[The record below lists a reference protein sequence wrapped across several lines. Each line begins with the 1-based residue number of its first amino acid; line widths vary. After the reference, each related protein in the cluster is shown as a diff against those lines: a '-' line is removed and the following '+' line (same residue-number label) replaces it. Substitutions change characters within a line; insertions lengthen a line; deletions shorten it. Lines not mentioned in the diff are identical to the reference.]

1 MLKRFDSFQTAFFL
15 LLQKIEI
22 MNQSPDIYTLALL
35 YFTSFFSLINPLG
48 SMPVFLT
55 MTANLD
61 KRARNRTAVKAVVT
75 AFITLMIFAFGG
87 QMLFQFFGISVDSFR
102 VVGGIIFF
110 MMGYD
115 MLNARLSS
123 LKSIQPS
130 EVKQYVDDIAITPL
144 GIPMIAG
151 PGAITN
157 SIVLM
162 QDSSTL
168 QLKVILIG
176 TILLTMLLT
185 LIIYISGGSIIKFLG
200 ETGNK
205 IMLKLMGLIVMVIAV
220 EFFFAGLTPIIRDIL
235 RIN

>member
-1 MLKRFDSFQTAFFL
+1 
-15 LLQKIEI
+15 
-22 MNQSPDIYTLALL
+22 
-35 YFTSFFSLINPLG
+35 
-48 SMPVFLT
+48 MPVFLT
-55 MTANLD
+55 MTANLS
-61 KRARNRTAVKAVVT
+61 KKERTRTAIKAVIT
-75 AFITLMIFAFGG
+75 AFVTLMLFAFGG

-123 LKSIQPS
+123 MKNLNQEQAK
-130 EVKQYVDDIAITPL
+130 EYVDDISVTPL

-162 QDSSTL
+162 QDSGTFS
-168 QLKVILIG
+168 LK
-176 TILLTMLLT
+176 LLLVGIIVFTMVLT
-185 LIIYISGGSIIKFLG
+185 LIIYLGGSTITKFLG

-220 EFFFAGLTPIIRDIL
+220 EFFFAGLTPIIRGIL
-235 RIN
+235 GIHI

>member
-1 MLKRFDSFQTAFFL
+1 MNNTHEL
-15 LLQKIEI
+15 LTI
-22 MNQSPDIYTLALL
+22 SLL
-35 YFTSFFSLINPLG
+35 YFTSFFTLINPLG

-55 MTANLD
+55 MTSNLS
-61 KRARNRTAVKAVVT
+61 KAERTKTALKAVLT

-87 QMLFQFFGISVDSFR
+87 QMLFDFFGISVNSFR
-102 VVGGIIFF
+102 IAGGIIFF

-123 LKSIQPS
+123 LKNIPQ
-130 EVKQYVDDIAITPL
+130 ENIKDYVDDISVTPL

-162 QDSSTL
+162 EDSNSFTL
-168 QLKVILIG
+168 KAILFG
-176 TILLTMLLT
+176 TIIFTMLLT
-185 LIIYISGGSIIKFLG
+185 LIIYLGGSRITKILG

-220 EFFFAGLTPIIRDIL
+220 EFFFAGLGPILRDIL
-235 RIN
+235 APA

>member
-1 MLKRFDSFQTAFFL
+1 MS
-15 LLQKIEI
+15 
-22 MNQSPDIYTLALL
+22 QSPDIYTLALL

-61 KRARNRTAVKAVVT
+61 RRARIRTAVKAVIT
-75 AFITLMIFAFGG
+75 AFITLIIFAFGG

-123 LKSIQPS
+123 LKSIQAS

-162 QDSSTL
+162 QDSATF
-168 QLKVILIG
+168 QLKAILIG
-176 TILLTMLLT
+176 TIFLTMILT
-185 LIIYISGGSIIKFLG
+185 LIIYISGGTIIKFLG

-220 EFFFAGLTPIIRDIL
+220 EFFFAGLTPIIREIL
-235 RIN
+235 MLN

>member
-1 MLKRFDSFQTAFFL
+1 M
-15 LLQKIEI
+15 
-22 MNQSPDIYTLALL
+22 SPNSQDIFTLAIL

-48 SMPVFLT
+48 SMPVFLS
-55 MTANLD
+55 MTAELS
-61 KRARNRTAVKAVVT
+61 KKERTRTAIKAVF
-75 AFITLMIFAFGG
+75 AALITLLVFAFGG

-123 LKSIQPS
+123 LKNLNQDQIND
-130 EVKQYVDDIAITPL
+130 YVDDISITPL
-144 GIPMIAG
+144 AIPMIAG

-162 QDSSTL
+162 QDANTML
-168 QLKVILIG
+168 LKMVLLG
-176 TILLTMLLT
+176 TIVFTLVLT
-185 LIIYISGGSIIKFLG
+185 LIIYLGGSTITKFLG

-220 EFFFAGLTPIIRDIL
+220 EFFFAGLTPIL
-235 RIN
+235 RHIFNVPI

>member
-1 MLKRFDSFQTAFFL
+1 MNPSTQ
-15 LLQKIEI
+15 EI
-22 MNQSPDIYTLALL
+22 LTVAVL

-48 SMPVFLT
+48 SMPVFLS
-55 MTANLD
+55 MTAELT
-61 KRARNRTAVKAVVT
+61 KKERTRTAVKAVIT
-75 AFITLMIFAFGG
+75 AFITLLVFAFGG

-102 VVGGIIFF
+102 VVGGVIFF

-123 LKSIQPS
+123 LKNLNQDQIN
-130 EVKQYVDDIAITPL
+130 EYVEDISVTPL
-144 GIPMIAG
+144 AIPMIAG

-162 QDSSTL
+162 EDSNTMTL
-168 QLKVILIG
+168 KIILIAVMVFTLG
-176 TILLTMLLT
+176 LT
-185 LIIYISGGSIIKFLG
+185 LIIYLGGSTITKFLG

-220 EFFFAGLTPIIRDIL
+220 EFFFAGLTPIL
-235 RIN
+235 RQIFGIVI